1 MSKLFMARPSIG
13 QLEREISQSISSLYN
28 TQLGLRPSKVICH
41 CFDKEI
47 VITLEDSV
55 TLVEQALVD
64 GNYKKLADEV
74 RVTLNKIIK
83 PQIKDLIE
91 EIIDRNVIDVISN
104 SSLATN
110 RTGIIAILEQ
120 SPAVRNPE
128 SIPKVDL
135 KSIAD

>member
-1 MSKLFMARPSIG
+1 MARPTIG
-13 QLEREISQSISSLYN
+13 QLEREISQRISSLYN
-28 TQLGLRPSKVICH
+28 TQLGVRPSKVISH

-55 TLVEQALVD
+55 TLVEQTLVD
-64 GNYKKLADEV
+64 GNYRKLAEEV
-74 RVTLNKIIK
+74 RVSLNKIIK
-83 PQIKDLIE
+83 PQIKALIE
-91 EIIDRNVIDVISN
+91 EIIDRNVIDIISN

-128 SIPKVDL
+128 AIPKVDL
-135 KSIAD
+135 NSVTD

>member
-1 MSKLFMARPSIG
+1 MARPSIG
-13 QLEREISQSISSLYN
+13 QLEREISQGISSLYN

>member
-1 MSKLFMARPSIG
+1 MAKPTIG
-13 QLEREISQSISSLYN
+13 QLEREISQRISSLYN
-28 TQLGLRPSKVICH
+28 TQLGLRPSKVLCH

-55 TLVEQALVD
+55 TLVEEALID
-64 GNYKKLADEV
+64 GNYRKLAEEV
-74 RVTLNKIIK
+74 RVSLNKIIK
-83 PQIKDLIE
+83 PQIKALIE

-128 SIPKVDL
+128 AIPKVDL
-135 KSIAD
+135 NSIAD

>member
-1 MSKLFMARPSIG
+1 MAKLTIG
-13 QLEREISQSISSLYN
+13 QLEREISQRIGSLYN
-28 TQLGLRPSKVICH
+28 TQLGLRPSKVLCH

-47 VITLEDSV
+47 VVTLEDSV
-55 TLVEQALVD
+55 TLVEQTLVD
-64 GNYKKLADEV
+64 GNYRKLAEEV

-83 PQIKDLIE
+83 PQVKALIE
-91 EIIDRNVIDVISN
+91 EIIDRNVIDIISN

-128 SIPKVDL
+128 AIPKVDL
-135 KSIAD
+135 SSITD

>member
-1 MSKLFMARPSIG
+1 MAKPTIG
-13 QLEREISQSISSLYN
+13 QLEREISQRIGFLYN

-47 VITLEDSV
+47 VVTLEDSV
-55 TLVEQALVD
+55 TLVEQTLVD
-64 GNYKKLADEV
+64 GNYRKLAEEV
-74 RVTLNKIIK
+74 RVNLNKIIK
-83 PQIKDLIE
+83 PQIKALIE
-91 EIIDRNVIDVISN
+91 EIIDRNVIDIISN

-128 SIPKVDL
+128 AIPKVDL
-135 KSIAD
+135 NSVSD

>member
-1 MSKLFMARPSIG
+1 MARLTIG
-13 QLEREISQSISSLYN
+13 QLEREISQRIGSLYN
-28 TQLGLRPSKVICH
+28 TQLGLRPSKVVCH

-47 VITLEDSV
+47 VLTLEDSV
-55 TLVEQALVD
+55 TLVEQTLLD

-74 RVTLNKIIK
+74 RVSLNKIIK
-83 PQIKDLIE
+83 PQIKALIE
-91 EIIDRNVIDVISN
+91 EIIDTNVIDIISN

-128 SIPKVDL
+128 AIPKVDL
-135 KSIAD
+135 NSVKD

>member
-1 MSKLFMARPSIG
+1 MARPSIG
-13 QLEREISQSISSLYN
+13 QLEREISQGISSLYN

-55 TLVEQALVD
+55 TLVEQALID
-64 GNYKKLADEV
+64 GNYRKLAEEI

-135 KSIAD
+135 KSIPD

>member
-1 MSKLFMARPSIG
+1 MAKPTIG
-13 QLEREISQSISSLYN
+13 QLEREISQRISSLYN

-47 VITLEDSV
+47 VVTLEDSV
-55 TLVEQALVD
+55 TLVEQTLVY
-64 GNYKKLADEV
+64 GNYRKLAEEV
-74 RVTLNKIIK
+74 RVSLNKIIK
-83 PQIKDLIE
+83 PQIKALIE
-91 EIIDRNVIDVISN
+91 EIIDRNVIDIISN

-128 SIPKVDL
+128 AIPKVDL
-135 KSIAD
+135 NSVSD

>member
-1 MSKLFMARPSIG
+1 MARPSIG
-13 QLEREISQSISSLYN
+13 QLEREISQGISSLYS

-55 TLVEQALVD
+55 TLVEQALID

-74 RVTLNKIIK
+74 RVSLNKIIK

>member
-13 QLEREISQSISSLYN
+13 QLEREISQGISSLYN

-135 KSIAD
+135 KSIAE

>member
-1 MSKLFMARPSIG
+1 MARPSIG
-13 QLEREISQSISSLYN
+13 QLEREISQGISSLYN
-28 TQLGLRPSKVICH
+28 TQLGLHPSKVICH

-74 RVTLNKIIK
+74 RVSLNKIIK

>member
-1 MSKLFMARPSIG
+1 MAKPTIG
-13 QLEREISQSISSLYN
+13 QLEREISQRISSLYN
-28 TQLGLRPSKVICH
+28 TQLGLRPSKVLCH

-55 TLVEQALVD
+55 TLVEEALLD
-64 GNYKKLADEV
+64 GNYRKLAEEV
-74 RVTLNKIIK
+74 RVSLNKIIK
-83 PQIKDLIE
+83 PQIKALIE
-91 EIIDRNVIDVISN
+91 EIIDINVIDVISN

-128 SIPKVDL
+128 AIPKVDL
-135 KSIAD
+135 NSIAD

>member
-1 MSKLFMARPSIG
+1 MARPSIG
-13 QLEREISQSISSLYN
+13 QLEREISQGISSLYN

-135 KSIAD
+135 KSIAE

>member
-1 MSKLFMARPSIG
+1 MARPTVG
-13 QLEREISQSISSLYN
+13 QLEREISQAISSLYS

-64 GNYKKLADEV
+64 GNYNKLADEV
-74 RVTLNKIIK
+74 RVSLNKIIK